1 MRQQLESNLTYQIK
15 RTTMFPRTFD
25 ELLHSTATTAA
36 AMDLDAPPSLGA
48 ESPGQFSM
56 TTPPPEGA
64 PVPHASIYAAP
75 PTPGAISFSSPPV
88 TPASGSD
95 NEVSLPEPDSSDS
108 TPTGGGPPNTTPV
121 RRRRIEKKAEHIKKK
136 GQRSKA
142 AGGAAE
148 AAEPTAET
156 QSEVDSNH
164 LNSRPTAMLMAITRS
179 QSDPTAQPPSQ
190 PAGSTTSGADSTEA
204 RSNAPEADGFVRVPS
219 QAAAERPAA
228 AAAATAATADPHTA
242 AANSQAEARAEPG
255 DVPNGPPPPA
265 YAAGPRP
272 EASVPPPP
280 DAAAAAPPPPD
291 APAARGVEPRAALM
305 DPACIQAI
313 ANLMQAAR
321 PPPTEHVP
329 KSLQWPE
336 MSDAAKFSG
345 AHRPDFATWFRHY
358 MSLTAQVPDRFRSAH
373 LLGVAVTE
381 PVRRAVEA
389 YYQARGSEASQV
401 PYMDLCGL
409 IEKIYDPPDV
419 VYRRVTAYLRL
430 SQGERRLEDYLR
442 DRAQQLNQLVV
453 DGVDID
459 DHTERT
465 LLVNSVNHKLR
476 EKVLERTDWWERS
489 PEAIQELMRAHQKA
503 FDSSRQSNAP
513 HHRTYP
519 HRPQRPL
526 HAAAVGPV
534 RSAAGKKA
542 TANPAREPEL
552 LAAAAQDR
560 RGTAS
565 TQDMKQYYTDEQWQ
579 QRVRPNG
586 RPTPGSD
593 PRRPEN
599 AHLYNKDRNPTTGQ
613 PYCVNCRKDG
623 HTLDQCRQLSRKLQR
638 RNSGGAK
645 RSGSGGKGSASK
657 KRRE

>member
-1 MRQQLESNLTYQIK
+1 
-15 RTTMFPRTFD
+15 MFPRTFD

-36 AMDLDAPPSLGA
+36 AMELDAPPSLGA
-48 ESPGQFSM
+48 ESPGQFSL
-56 TTPPPEGA
+56 TTPPSEGA
-64 PVPHASIYAAP
+64 CVPHASIYSAP

-95 NEVSLPEPDSSDS
+95 NDVSPSEPDGSDR
-108 TPTGGGPPNTTPV
+108 TPTGGEQPNTTPV
-121 RRRRIEKKAEHIKKK
+121 RRRRIEKKAEHKKEK
-136 GQRSKA
+136 EQSSKA
-142 AGGAAE
+142 ASGASE
-148 AAEPTAET
+148 AAEPAAET

-164 LNSRPTAMLMAITRS
+164 SSSRSTAMLMAITRS
-179 QSDPTAQPPSQ
+179 QSDSEAPPPSQ
-190 PAGSTTSGADSTEA
+190 TAGSAASGAASTEE
-204 RSNAPEADGFVRVPS
+204 RSHAPEADGFVRVPS
-219 QAAAERPAA
+219 QDAGERSAA
-228 AAAATAATADPHTA
+228 AAAAPRAGSGA
-242 AANSQAEARAEPG
+242 AADSHTEARAEPG

-280 DAAAAAPPPPD
+280 DAAAAAPPPPVV
-291 APAARGVEPRAALM
+291 PAAKGVEPRAALM

-313 ANLMQAAR
+313 ASLMKAAQ
-321 PPPTEHVP
+321 PPPTEQVP

-336 MSDAAKFSG
+336 MSKEAKFSG
-345 AHRPDFATWFRHY
+345 TYRPDFATWFRHY
-358 MSLTAQVPDRFRSAH
+358 ESLTVQVPDRFKSAH
-373 LLGVAVTE
+373 LLGVAVAE

-389 YYQARGSEASQV
+389 HCQARGREATQV
-401 PYMDLCGL
+401 PYRELCGL
-409 IEKIYDPPDV
+409 IERIYDPPDV
-419 VYRRVTAYLRL
+419 IYRRVSAYLRL
-430 SQGERRLEDYLR
+430 TQGERRLDDYLR
-442 DRAQQLNQLVV
+442 ERAQQLNQLVA

-465 LLVNSVNHKLR
+465 LLVNTVSHRLR
-476 EKVLERTDWWERS
+476 EKVLERTDWWERT
-489 PEAIQELMRAHQKA
+489 PEQIQDFLRAHQKA
-503 FDSSRQSNAP
+503 FDATRQSSAP
-513 HHRTYP
+513 FHRTNT

-534 RSAAGKKA
+534 RGAAGPKTTDA
-542 TANPAREPEL
+542 PAREAEL
-552 LAAAAQDR
+552 LAAASQDR

-565 TQDMKQYYTDEQWQ
+565 TQDMKQFYTAEQWQ
-579 QRVRPNG
+579 QRVGPGNRPAA
-586 RPTPGSD
+586 GSD

-599 AHLYNKDRNPTTGQ
+599 AHLYNRDKNPTTGR

-638 RNSGGAK
+638 RNSGGTK